1 MMNWTIYQTVLWI
14 HIFLAINWVG
24 GLLFVG
30 WGVFPAVRFLALRD
44 MRRMLRAV
52 MGHSHYLFTSAGA
65 GVILTGTLLGTW
77 LGPVKSFDAV
87 WQTTYGILWFA
98 ALIIGVLTLLWG
110 TFIGYPHAMRV
121 LSEDSLWEAAEVGN
135 RGPLNRSLIILAL
148 VESVEGFGF
157 VVLLTL
163 MIML

>member
-1 MMNWTIYQTVLWI
+1 MHWTIYQTVLWI

-52 MGHSHYLFTSAGA
+52 MGHSHYLFTLAGA

-87 WQTTYGILWFA
+87 WQTTYGTLWFA
-98 ALIIGVLTLLWG
+98 ALTIGVLTLLWG
-110 TFIGYPHAMRV
+110 TFVGYPRAMGV
-121 LSEDSLWEAAEVGN
+121 LSEDSLWEAAEAGN
-135 RGPLNRSLIILAL
+135 RRPLNRSLVILAL